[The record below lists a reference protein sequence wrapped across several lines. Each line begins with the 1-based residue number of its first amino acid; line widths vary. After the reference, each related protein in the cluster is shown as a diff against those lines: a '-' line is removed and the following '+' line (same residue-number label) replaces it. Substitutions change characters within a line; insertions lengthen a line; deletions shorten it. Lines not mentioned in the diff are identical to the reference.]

1 MSNELDEQINDSLQK
16 QKILDFYKKFK
27 FYIILVLSI
36 LIILPLSY
44 QINIYLEKEKN
55 AKNVEEYSFALNEL
69 KNGRSNNA
77 YLIFEKLL
85 DSDNSTIVM
94 LSFNQLYQ
102 IYKNDRQKIIG
113 VIEKILKQKNL
124 NKNSLELIKLKKS
137 LMIFDRAKEQDMLEL
152 LNIKNK
158 NNYVY
163 RLALEIMFDFYK
175 KNKQTNKADEIKS
188 LINEK

>member
-55 AKNVEEYSFALNEL
+55 AKNFEEYSFALNEL

>member
-16 QKILDFYKKFK
+16 EKILYFYKKFK

-36 LIILPLSY
+36 LIILPLTY
-44 QINIYLEKEKN
+44 QIYNYLEKEKN
-55 AKNVEEYSFALNEL
+55 AKNFEDYSFALNEL
-69 KNGRSNNA
+69 RNGRGNNA
-77 YLIFEKLL
+77 YLIFEKLA

-102 IYKNDRQKIIG
+102 IYKNDRRKIMGI
-113 VIEKILKQKNL
+113 IEKIIKKNNL

-137 LMIFDRAKEQDMLEL
+137 LMIFDQANEQDMLEL
-152 LNIKNK
+152 LNIKDK

-175 KNKQTNKADEIKS
+175 KNKQINKADEIKS